1 MKKKSKRRFVRKGS
15 IDGYMLSDEQMSVL
29 IKKSIVSVET
39 KYNHTN
45 KAVNKNDK

>member
-15 IDGYMLSDEQMSVL
+15 VEGYMLSDEQMSVL

-39 KYNHTN
+39 KHSQSIKTV
-45 KAVNKNDK
+45 KKNDK